1 MSGCV
6 LLYQVSREISLRKWH
21 LITSLNDVKEP
32 TIKGYRGEAFDFIEK
47 NKHMS
52 PNLGN
57 DLVCFMYRYKVSVD
71 MYEWSWE
78 STIEGHFRESF
89 SGQS

>member
-1 MSGCV
+1 M
-6 LLYQVSREISLRKWH
+6 
-21 LITSLNDVKEP
+21 ITSLNDVKEP

-71 MYEWSWE
+71 MYE
-78 STIEGHFRESF
+78 
-89 SGQS
+89 